1 MNLVKDMNWKKTIC
15 SICQTCTGVLLDS
28 AISLGLTWDWRRR
41 HLELET
47 WSDYSDI
54 ISQSMGEETL
64 CLVHKLKK
72 VWAYLIHAAQ
82 GYHGSM
88 STVSNPPV
96 TNPPVEPL
104 VFYEAFLL

>member
-1 MNLVKDMNWKKTIC
+1 
-15 SICQTCTGVLLDS
+15 
-28 AISLGLTWDWRRR
+28 
-41 HLELET
+41 
-47 WSDYSDI
+47 
-54 ISQSMGEETL
+54 MGEETL
-64 CLVHKLKK
+64 CLVHQLKK